1 MWSVV
6 SQANI
11 IFAAFMPVLRAVW
24 LLQGYV
30 VGTYLYFAIVFS
42 LPICMGL
49 AAVAMDLPVSLP
61 LLLFLPLLLLLPV
74 TLCYFCLV
82 SCPAPTSAL
91 PCPCPCPALP
101 CPALPH
107 HELPSLRILDHAIE

>member
-1 MWSVV
+1 
-6 SQANI
+6 
-11 IFAAFMPVLRAVW
+11 MPVLRAVW

-82 SCPAPTSAL
+82 SCPALPLPLPSPAPAPAL
-91 PCPCPCPALP
+91 PCPALP
-101 CPALPH
+101 CPALPCPIINC
-107 HELPSLRILDHAIE
+107 LL

>member
-1 MWSVV
+1 
-6 SQANI
+6 
-11 IFAAFMPVLRAVW
+11 MPALRAVW

-61 LLLFLPLLLLLPV
+61 LLLLLSLLLLLPV
-74 TLCYFCLV
+74 TLCCFCL
-82 SCPAPTSAL
+82 
-91 PCPCPCPALP
+91 LP
-101 CPALPH
+101 CPALCH
-107 HELPSLRILDHAIE
+107 HDMHSSCLDHAVVWYDALPLHAVSTFLIMLSGGVMHHCYML